1 MCRITEGLV
10 LDVLKS
16 SGCNNTK
23 SCVVL
28 PVATGMALLTS
39 LLYLR
44 QCNPQARC
52 VLCMFVCLC
61 MFVSLYVCVSVRF
74 KLKLSVTFMFSGATI
89 SVR

>member
-52 VLCMFVCLC
+52 VQCMFVCMFVCLYVSVYECLCVC
-61 MFVSLYVCVSVRF
+61 MFVSVRQI
-74 KLKLSVTFMFSGATI
+74 KGECHM
-89 SVR
+89 